1 MTLRV
6 CQSTMEKARALRRSL
21 LPLHLAAGVSP
32 LVLPYSSSLPSP
44 PGCPGG
50 RCFVGVPDRI
60 PVRFFFSWGCIV
72 PAAELLSRSIDHL
85 KLEDLRLD
93 SPSSLS
99 VPFVAGPTST
109 IGQKKHTTQNKT
121 REKTHLP
128 EETIHKRTY
137 FHKHTHTRNIQEHA
151 ECTALVLC

>member
-60 PVRFFFSWGCIV
+60 PVRFFSWGCIV

-109 IGQKKHTTQNKT
+109 IGQKNTQHKT
-121 REKTHLP
+121 KPEKR
-128 EETIHKRTY
+128 RTY
-137 FHKHTHTRNIQEHA
+137 QRRQ
-151 ECTALVLC
+151 